1 MGLSPYMDEKNKN
14 WREKNCDSI
23 TLKSAVTKADT
34 KSSIPYSPEHKA
46 PRSTF
51 IDDVAFSKGDTRD
64 EFFSDIPE
72 LNTRE
77 LDNYDSFSISSAVV
91 PFGPKYIHA
100 TKNHLI
106 SSSLSITTIVPAA
119 YTIDFLVCYFINGLS
134 GRNCTV
140 DIKKLRKFFLFK
152 PETIVMKTL
161 EATT

>member
-1 MGLSPYMDEKNKN
+1 M
-14 WREKNCDSI
+14 
-23 TLKSAVTKADT
+23 
-34 KSSIPYSPEHKA
+34 
-46 PRSTF
+46 
-51 IDDVAFSKGDTRD
+51 AFSKGDTRD

-100 TKNHLI
+100 TTNHLI
-106 SSSLSITTIVPAA
+106 SSSLSIATIVPAA
-119 YTIDFLVCYFINGLS
+119 CTIDFLVCYFINGLY